1 VLRLSPYNVYDVI
14 VYREGNVFYARDGR
28 SGGILYSSSDSE
40 ALLQYVLNAVRDNG
54 VVYIRDIVYADTLVS
69 KKKVTLTGSGAIYTK
84 TGKLVRLLGN
94 IEVKDLEVDFY
105 TPRILKKVFIE
116 QFTDPNLS
124 AWLKYVPSDGSVNV
138 YNTTNVVSG
147 LTFVER
153 GVNLIG
159 GSSEPTGLYKQFEL
173 AYTKIRVVLQV
184 VDLDAATDAV
194 FFGIGGPG
202 STRPFALSLSLRID
216 TNGNLKIVYVNTSNQ
231 TGVIS
236 TDISI
241 RFVPTIIVLD
251 IDNKNNYV
259 RIYVNGKVIN
269 ITDWVRDTNLKYI
282 VLAVSA
288 GYSAKYNLVYVEQMD
303 DSSGN
308 FVTSIGRPGVYHPV
322 GVSDSLNVYAL
333 GIISNDGSTRVEV
346 RDIDSDMLVRTV
358 SLDETAN
365 YSDEH
370 EYVYTR
376 FVVEEN
382 KRYLYAMI
390 SRHISQYT
398 IYKIDVDSWNIVWK
412 NRSIDTGATYGKIV
426 WGWNTGLA
434 VVYRD
439 SQMNLAV
446 DHIDRNTG
454 SVVKTDIIVSAG
466 GGVRPYGFFS
476 PDWSPDGYF
485 WLSWSVYDGNV
496 GLRRN
501 VYALAIDKFGN
512 VYDPYGRSITLPVD
526 RMDNSLLIEQSD
538 YSQPFIRPV
547 KEGAV
552 VFRGGFY
559 TPDSPSA
566 WWFRK
571 PGQIIKLELPVF
583 PLTGIA
589 SGVLIGRV
597 PAVYELSFVGRTVN
611 NVNYF
616 TRSSIVSLPSAPLP
630 PSSAYSSMGVFI
642 PMRKSKI
649 FVTYGNS
656 VHIYNTN
663 YQAHYDEEIVI

>member
-1 VLRLSPYNVYDVI
+1 M
-14 VYREGNVFYARDGR
+14 
-28 SGGILYSSSDSE
+28 
-40 ALLQYVLNAVRDNG
+40 
-54 VVYIRDIVYADTLVS
+54 
-69 KKKVTLTGSGAIYTK
+69 
-84 TGKLVRLLGN
+84 
-94 IEVKDLEVDFY
+94 
-105 TPRILKKVFIE
+105 PRILKKVFIE

-124 AWLKYVPSDGSVNV
+124 AWLKYVPSDGLINV

-147 LTFVER
+147 LKFVER
-153 GVNLIG
+153 GVELRG

-173 AYTKIRVVLQV
+173 AYTKTRIVLQV
-184 VDLDAATDAV
+184 VDLNADTDKV
-194 FFGIGGPG
+194 FFGIGYPG
-202 STRPFALSLSLRID
+202 STRPFALSFSLRID
-216 TNGNLKIVYVNTSNQ
+216 TNGNLKIVYANTSASAS
-231 TGVIS
+231 TIS
-236 TDISI
+236 TNISI

-251 IDNKNNYV
+251 IDNKNNYAS
-259 RIYVNGKVIN
+259 IYVNGRVIT
-269 ITDWVRDTNLKYI
+269 ITDWARDTNLKYI
-282 VLAVSA
+282 VLAASE
-288 GYSAKYNLVYVEQMD
+288 GYSSKFNLVYVEQMD
-303 DSSGN
+303 YSSGN
-308 FVTSIGRPGVYHPV
+308 FVTSIGRPGMYHPV

-333 GIISNDGSTRVEV
+333 GIIGNDGSTWVEI
-346 RDIDSDMLVRTV
+346 RDIDSDALVRTV

-382 KRYLYAMI
+382 NRYLYAMI
-390 SRHISQYT
+390 SRHMGQYT
-398 IYKIDVDSWNIVWK
+398 IYKIDADSWNIVWK
-412 NRSIDTGATYGKIV
+412 NRSIDTSATYGKII

-434 VVYRD
+434 VIYRD
-439 SQMNLAV
+439 SNMNLAV

-466 GGVRPYGFFS
+466 GGVRPYGLFS

-501 VYALAIDKFGN
+501 VYALVIDKFGN
-512 VYDPYGRSITLPVD
+512 AYDPYGRSIALPVD

-538 YSQPFIRPV
+538 YSQPLIRPV

-552 VFRGGFY
+552 VFRSGFY

-571 PGQIIKLELPVF
+571 PGQIIKLELPDF

-597 PAVYELSFVGRTVN
+597 PAVYELSFVGRTVD

-616 TRSSIVSLPSAPLP
+616 KRSSIVSLPSALLP
-630 PSSAYSSMGVFI
+630 PSSAYSNMGVFI

-649 FVTYGNS
+649 LVTYGNS
-656 VHIYNTN
+656 IYIYNTN
-663 YQAHYDEEIVI
+663 YQAHYDKEIVI